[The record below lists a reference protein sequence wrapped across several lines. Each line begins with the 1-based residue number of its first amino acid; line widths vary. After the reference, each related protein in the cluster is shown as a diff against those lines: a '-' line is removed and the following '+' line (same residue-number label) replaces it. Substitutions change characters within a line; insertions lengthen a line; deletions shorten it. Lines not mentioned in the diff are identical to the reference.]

1 VKCIFIGK
9 QKVIYSLNLGKIVEY
24 LVLMLLGEQT
34 SWKPTKAV
42 KLGILL
48 LPCTTM
54 MNNMKSKRE
63 RAREKQDTNLCGSG
77 RSTMCLRP
85 QECGYIQ

>member
-1 VKCIFIGK
+1 MVG
-9 QKVIYSLNLGKIVEY
+9 Y
-24 LVLMLLGEQT
+24 LVIVLSGEQT

-42 KLGILL
+42 KPGILL
-48 LPCTTM
+48 LPYTTM

-63 RAREKQDTNLCGSG
+63 KVREKQDTNLCSSG
-77 RSTMCLRP
+77 HSAMCLRP